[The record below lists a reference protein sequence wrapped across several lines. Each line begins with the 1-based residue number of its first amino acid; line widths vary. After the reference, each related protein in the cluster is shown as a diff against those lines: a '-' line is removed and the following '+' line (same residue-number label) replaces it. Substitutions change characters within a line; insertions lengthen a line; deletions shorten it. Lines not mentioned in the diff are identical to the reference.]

1 MTNYLI
7 GVDIGTGSSK
17 GVLIEA
23 EKGSVLA
30 QSTIPHGVS
39 LPHPGWVEQD
49 AEIIWW
55 GEFLQIVHDLLQ
67 ESGIAA
73 RDIAGVGVS
82 GIGPCVLPVD
92 EHFNPLRP
100 AILYGIDTRAT
111 AEIDQYLQDL
121 GEEEVFRLAGCEL
134 SSSAVAPKI
143 LWLYNNEP
151 EVFHAARWFLTC
163 QNFIV
168 ARLTGIAS
176 IDNYTA
182 STYSPIID
190 VEKRAWIDEDI
201 AGINPTAKLPEKYW
215 TTEIVGGITPEA
227 ARVTG
232 LHPGTPVIAGTI
244 DAAAEAVSIGN
255 YAVGDTMS
263 MFGSSNSIIALTSAY
278 TRSRTF
284 WGLNWLFPDQYAV
297 VGGMAT
303 VGSLTRWFL
312 ENIYTPASDASDKNP
327 YAQMMELLD
336 MSRPG
341 ANNLVALPYFE
352 GERTPINN
360 PLARGAF
367 FGLTLRHTQADLYR
381 ALLEAVGYG
390 IRHNLESVAEQGI
403 PVKFINAVGGGS
415 KNQGWMQIIANIARV
430 DVRIPQGISGASY
443 GDAILAGIGVG
454 IYKDASQARIWD
466 EAAQI
471 LKPDPT
477 DSHTYERLY
486 QVYRGLYGQTR
497 NLLPLLG
504 AG

>member
-1 MTNYLI
+1 MSNYLL

-17 GVLIEA
+17 GVLIESVS
-23 EKGSVLA
+23 GTVLA

-49 AEIIWW
+49 AETIWW
-55 GEFLQIVHDLLQ
+55 GEFVQIVKDLLQ
-67 ESGIAA
+67 ESGVAPREIL
-73 RDIAGVGVS
+73 GVGVS

-92 EHFNPLRP
+92 EEFNPLRP

-111 AEIDQYLQDL
+111 AEIEQYLQDL
-121 GEEEVFRLAGCEL
+121 GEEEVFRRAGCEL
-134 SSSAVAPKI
+134 SASAVAPKI

-151 EVFHAARWFLTC
+151 EVYNKARWFLTC

-168 ARLTGIAS
+168 ARLTGKAS

-190 VEKRAWIDEDI
+190 VEKRSWIDETT
-201 AGINPTAKLPEKYW
+201 AGINPTAKLPQKYW
-215 TTEIVGGITPEA
+215 TTEVVGGVTLQA
-227 ARVTG
+227 AKTTG
-232 LHPGTPVIAGTI
+232 LQPGTPVIAGTI

-255 YAVGDTMS
+255 YSVGDTMG
-263 MFGSSNSIIALTSAY
+263 MFGSSNSIIAITNAY
-278 TRSRTF
+278 TRSKTF

-303 VGSLTRWFL
+303 VGSLTKWFL
-312 ENIYTPASDASDKNP
+312 ETVYRPAPDAPEQNP
-327 YAQMMELLD
+327 YAQMADLLN

-352 GERTPINN
+352 GERTPIND
-360 PLARGAF
+360 PIARGAF

-381 ALLEAVGYG
+381 ALLEAVAFGM
-390 IRHNLESVAEQGI
+390 RHNLEKLADEDI
-403 PVKFINAVGGGS
+403 DVKLINAVGGGA
-415 KNQGWMQIIANIARV
+415 KNLGWMQLIANIADV

-454 IYKDASQARIWD
+454 LYKDASQAKVWD
-466 EAAQI
+466 EAALQ
-471 LKPDPT
+471 LKPDHA
-477 DSHTYERLY
+477 DVEVYDRLY
-486 QVYRGLYGQTR
+486 SVYLDLYQQTR
-497 NLLPLLG
+497 NLLPSLTL
-504 AG
+504 

>member
-1 MTNYLI
+1 MSNYLL

-17 GVLIEA
+17 GVLIESVS
-23 EKGSVLA
+23 GTVLA

-49 AEIIWW
+49 AETIWW
-55 GEFLQIVHDLLQ
+55 GEFVQIVKDLLQ
-67 ESGIAA
+67 ESGVAPREIL
-73 RDIAGVGVS
+73 GVGVS

-92 EHFNPLRP
+92 EEFNPLRP

-111 AEIDQYLQDL
+111 AEIEQYLQDL
-121 GEEEVFRLAGCEL
+121 GEEEVFRRAGCEL
-134 SSSAVAPKI
+134 SASAVAPKI

-151 EVFHAARWFLTC
+151 EVYNKARWFLTC

-168 ARLTGIAS
+168 ARLTGKAS

-190 VEKRAWIDEDI
+190 VEKRSWIDETT
-201 AGINPTAKLPEKYW
+201 AGINPTAKLPQKYW
-215 TTEIVGGITPEA
+215 TTEVVGGVTLQA
-227 ARVTG
+227 AKTTG
-232 LHPGTPVIAGTI
+232 LQPGTPVIAGTI

-255 YAVGDTMS
+255 YSVGDTMG
-263 MFGSSNSIIALTSAY
+263 MFGSSNSIIAITNAY
-278 TRSRTF
+278 TRSKTF

-303 VGSLTRWFL
+303 VGSLTKWFL
-312 ENIYTPASDASDKNP
+312 ETVYRPTPDAPEQNP
-327 YAQMMELLD
+327 YAQMADLLN

-352 GERTPINN
+352 GERTPIND
-360 PLARGAF
+360 PIARGAF

-381 ALLEAVGYG
+381 ALLEAVAFGM
-390 IRHNLESVAEQGI
+390 RHNLEKMADEDI
-403 PVKFINAVGGGS
+403 DVKLINAVGGGA
-415 KNQGWMQIIANIARV
+415 KNLGWMQLIANIADV

-454 IYKDASQARIWD
+454 LYKDASQAKVWD
-466 EAAQI
+466 EAALQ
-471 LKPDPT
+471 LKPDHA
-477 DSHTYERLY
+477 DVEVYDRLY
-486 QVYRGLYGQTR
+486 SVYLDLYQQTR
-497 NLLPLLG
+497 NLLPSLTL
-504 AG
+504 

>member
-1 MTNYLI
+1 MSNYLL

-17 GVLIEA
+17 GVLIESVS
-23 EKGSVLA
+23 GTVLA

-49 AEIIWW
+49 AETIWW
-55 GEFLQIVHDLLQ
+55 GEFVQIVKDLLQ
-67 ESGIAA
+67 ESGVAPREIL
-73 RDIAGVGVS
+73 GVGVS

-92 EHFNPLRP
+92 EEFNPLRP

-111 AEIDQYLQDL
+111 AEIEQYLQDL
-121 GEEEVFRLAGCEL
+121 GEEEVFRRAGCEL
-134 SSSAVAPKI
+134 SASAVAPKI

-151 EVFHAARWFLTC
+151 EVYNKARWFLTC

-168 ARLTGIAS
+168 ARLTGKAS

-190 VEKRAWIDEDI
+190 VEKRSWIDETT
-201 AGINPTAKLPEKYW
+201 AGINPTAKLPQKYW
-215 TTEIVGGITPEA
+215 TTEVVGGVTLQA
-227 ARVTG
+227 AKTTG
-232 LHPGTPVIAGTI
+232 LQPGTPIIAGTI

-255 YAVGDTMS
+255 YSVGDTMG
-263 MFGSSNSIIALTSAY
+263 MFGSSNSIIAITNAY
-278 TRSRTF
+278 TRSKTF

-303 VGSLTRWFL
+303 VGSLTKWFL
-312 ENIYTPASDASDKNP
+312 ETVYRPAPDAPEQNP
-327 YAQMMELLD
+327 YAQMADLLN

-352 GERTPINN
+352 GERTPIND
-360 PLARGAF
+360 PIARGAF

-381 ALLEAVGYG
+381 ALLEAVAFGM
-390 IRHNLESVAEQGI
+390 RHNLEKMADEDI
-403 PVKFINAVGGGS
+403 DVKLINAVGGGA
-415 KNQGWMQIIANIARV
+415 KNLGWMQLIANIADV

-454 IYKDASQARIWD
+454 LYKDASQAKVWD
-466 EAAQI
+466 EAALQ
-471 LKPDPT
+471 LKPDHA
-477 DSHTYERLY
+477 DVEVYDRLY
-486 QVYRGLYGQTR
+486 SVYLDLYQQTR
-497 NLLPLLG
+497 NLLPSLTL
-504 AG
+504 

>member
-1 MTNYLI
+1 MSNYLL

-17 GVLIEA
+17 GVLIESVS
-23 EKGSVLA
+23 GTVLA

-49 AEIIWW
+49 AETIWW
-55 GEFLQIVHDLLQ
+55 GEFVQIVKDLLQ
-67 ESGIAA
+67 ESGVAPREIL
-73 RDIAGVGVS
+73 GVGVS

-92 EHFNPLRP
+92 EEFNPLRP

-111 AEIDQYLQDL
+111 AEIEQYLQDL
-121 GEEEVFRLAGCEL
+121 GEEEVFRRAGCEL
-134 SSSAVAPKI
+134 SASAVAPKI

-151 EVFHAARWFLTC
+151 EVYNKARWFLTC

-168 ARLTGIAS
+168 ARLTGKAS

-190 VEKRAWIDEDI
+190 VEKRSWIDETT
-201 AGINPTAKLPEKYW
+201 AGINPTAKLPQKYW
-215 TTEIVGGITPEA
+215 TTEVVGGVTLQA
-227 ARVTG
+227 AKTTG
-232 LHPGTPVIAGTI
+232 LQPGTPVIAGTI

-255 YAVGDTMS
+255 YSVGDTMG
-263 MFGSSNSIIALTSAY
+263 MFGSSNSIIAITNAY
-278 TRSRTF
+278 TRSKTF

-303 VGSLTRWFL
+303 VGSLTKWFL
-312 ENIYTPASDASDKNP
+312 ETVYRPAPDAPEQNP
-327 YAQMMELLD
+327 YAQMADLLN

-352 GERTPINN
+352 GERTPIND
-360 PLARGAF
+360 PIARGAF

-381 ALLEAVGYG
+381 ALLEAVAFGM
-390 IRHNLESVAEQGI
+390 RHNLEKLADEDI
-403 PVKFINAVGGGS
+403 DVKLINAVGGGA
-415 KNQGWMQIIANIARV
+415 KNLAWMQLIANIADV

-454 IYKDASQARIWD
+454 LYKDASQAKIWD
-466 EAAQI
+466 KTALY
-471 LKPDPT
+471 LKPDHA
-477 DSHTYERLY
+477 DVEVYDRLY
-486 QVYRGLYGQTR
+486 SVYLDLYQQTR
-497 NLLPLLG
+497 NLLPSLTL
-504 AG
+504 

>member
-1 MTNYLI
+1 MSNYLL

-17 GVLIEA
+17 GVLIESVS
-23 EKGSVLA
+23 GTVLA

-49 AEIIWW
+49 AETIWW
-55 GEFLQIVHDLLQ
+55 GEFVQIVKDLLQ
-67 ESGIAA
+67 ESGVAPREIL
-73 RDIAGVGVS
+73 GVGVS

-92 EHFNPLRP
+92 EEFNPLRP

-111 AEIDQYLQDL
+111 AEIEQYLQDL
-121 GEEEVFRLAGCEL
+121 GEEEVFRRAGCEL
-134 SSSAVAPKI
+134 SASAVAPKI

-151 EVFHAARWFLTC
+151 EVYNKARWFLTC

-168 ARLTGIAS
+168 ARLTGKAS

-190 VEKRAWIDEDI
+190 VEKRSWIDETT
-201 AGINPTAKLPEKYW
+201 AGINPTAKLPQKYW
-215 TTEIVGGITPEA
+215 TTEVVGGVTLQA
-227 ARVTG
+227 AKTTG
-232 LHPGTPVIAGTI
+232 LQPGTPIIAGTI

-255 YAVGDTMS
+255 YSVGDTMG
-263 MFGSSNSIIALTSAY
+263 MFGSSNSIIAITNAY
-278 TRSRTF
+278 TRSKTF

-303 VGSLTRWFL
+303 VGSLTKWFL
-312 ENIYTPASDASDKNP
+312 ETVYRPAPDAPEQNP
-327 YAQMMELLD
+327 YAQMADLLN

-352 GERTPINN
+352 GERTPIND
-360 PLARGAF
+360 PIARGAF

-381 ALLEAVGYG
+381 ALLEAVAFGM
-390 IRHNLESVAEQGI
+390 RHNLEKMADEDI
-403 PVKFINAVGGGS
+403 DVKLINAVGGGA
-415 KNQGWMQIIANIARV
+415 KNLGWMQLIANIADV

-454 IYKDASQARIWD
+454 LYKDASQAKVWD
-466 EAAQI
+466 EAALQ
-471 LKPDPT
+471 LKPDHA
-477 DSHTYERLY
+477 DVDVYDRLY
-486 QVYRGLYGQTR
+486 SVYLDLYQQTR
-497 NLLPLLG
+497 NLLPSLTL
-504 AG
+504 

>member
-1 MTNYLI
+1 MSNYLL

-17 GVLIEA
+17 GVLIESVS
-23 EKGSVLA
+23 GTVLA

-49 AEIIWW
+49 AETIWW
-55 GEFLQIVHDLLQ
+55 GEFVQIVKDLLQ
-67 ESGIAA
+67 ESGVAPREIL
-73 RDIAGVGVS
+73 GVGVS

-92 EHFNPLRP
+92 EEFNPLRP

-111 AEIDQYLQDL
+111 AEIEQYLQDL
-121 GEEEVFRLAGCEL
+121 GEEEVFRRAGCEL
-134 SSSAVAPKI
+134 SASAVAPKI

-151 EVFHAARWFLTC
+151 EVYNKARWFLTC

-168 ARLTGIAS
+168 ARLTGKAS

-190 VEKRAWIDEDI
+190 VEKRSWIDETT
-201 AGINPTAKLPEKYW
+201 AGINPTAKLPQKYW
-215 TTEIVGGITPEA
+215 TTEVVGGVTLQA
-227 ARVTG
+227 AKTTG
-232 LHPGTPVIAGTI
+232 LQPGTPVIAGTI

-255 YAVGDTMS
+255 YSVGDTMG
-263 MFGSSNSIIALTSAY
+263 MFGSSNSIIAITSAY
-278 TRSRTF
+278 TRSKTF

-303 VGSLTRWFL
+303 VGSLTKWFL
-312 ENIYTPASDASDKNP
+312 ETVYRPTPDAPEQNP
-327 YAQMMELLD
+327 YAQMADLLN

-352 GERTPINN
+352 GERTPIND
-360 PLARGAF
+360 PIARGAF

-381 ALLEAVGYG
+381 ALLEAVAFGM
-390 IRHNLESVAEQGI
+390 RHNLEKLADEDI
-403 PVKFINAVGGGS
+403 DVKLINAVGGGA
-415 KNQGWMQIIANIARV
+415 KNLGWMQLIANIADV

-454 IYKDASQARIWD
+454 LYKDASQAKVWD
-466 EAAQI
+466 EAALQ
-471 LKPDPT
+471 LKPDHA
-477 DSHTYERLY
+477 DVDVYDRLY
-486 QVYRGLYGQTR
+486 SVYLDLYQQTR
-497 NLLPLLG
+497 NLLPSLTL
-504 AG
+504 

>member
-1 MTNYLI
+1 MSNYLL

-17 GVLIEA
+17 GVLIESVS
-23 EKGSVLA
+23 GTVLA

-49 AEIIWW
+49 AETIWW
-55 GEFLQIVHDLLQ
+55 GEFVQIVKDLLQ
-67 ESGIAA
+67 ESGVAPREIL
-73 RDIAGVGVS
+73 GVGVS

-92 EHFNPLRP
+92 EEFNPLRP

-111 AEIDQYLQDL
+111 AEIEQYLQDL
-121 GEEEVFRLAGCEL
+121 GEEEVFRRAGCEL
-134 SSSAVAPKI
+134 SASAVAPKI

-151 EVFHAARWFLTC
+151 EVYNKARWFLTC

-168 ARLTGIAS
+168 ARLTGKAS

-190 VEKRAWIDEDI
+190 VEKRSWIDETT
-201 AGINPTAKLPEKYW
+201 AGINPTAKLPQKYW
-215 TTEIVGGITPEA
+215 TTEVVGGVTLQA
-227 ARVTG
+227 AKTTG
-232 LHPGTPVIAGTI
+232 LQPGTPIIAGTI

-255 YAVGDTMS
+255 YSVGDTMG
-263 MFGSSNSIIALTSAY
+263 MFGSSNSIIAITSAY
-278 TRSRTF
+278 TRSKTF

-303 VGSLTRWFL
+303 VGSLTKWFL
-312 ENIYTPASDASDKNP
+312 ETVYRPTPDAPEQNP
-327 YAQMMELLD
+327 YAQMADLLN

-352 GERTPINN
+352 GERTPIND
-360 PLARGAF
+360 PIARGAF

-381 ALLEAVGYG
+381 ALLEAVAFGM
-390 IRHNLESVAEQGI
+390 RHNLEKLADEDI
-403 PVKFINAVGGGS
+403 DVKLINAVGGGA
-415 KNQGWMQIIANIARV
+415 KNLGWMQLIANIADV

-454 IYKDASQARIWD
+454 LYKDASQAKVWD
-466 EAAQI
+466 EAALQ
-471 LKPDPT
+471 LKPDHA
-477 DSHTYERLY
+477 DVEVYDRLY
-486 QVYRGLYGQTR
+486 SVYLDLYQQTR
-497 NLLPLLG
+497 NLLPSLTL
-504 AG
+504 

>member
-1 MTNYLI
+1 MSNYLL

-17 GVLIEA
+17 GVLIESVS
-23 EKGSVLA
+23 GTVLA

-49 AEIIWW
+49 AETIWW
-55 GEFLQIVHDLLQ
+55 GEFVQIVKDLLQ
-67 ESGIAA
+67 ESGVAPREIL
-73 RDIAGVGVS
+73 GVGVS

-92 EHFNPLRP
+92 EEFNPLRP

-111 AEIDQYLQDL
+111 AEIEQYLQDL
-121 GEEEVFRLAGCEL
+121 GEEEVFRRAGCEL
-134 SSSAVAPKI
+134 SASAVAPKI

-151 EVFHAARWFLTC
+151 EVYNKARWFLTC

-168 ARLTGIAS
+168 ARLTGKAS

-190 VEKRAWIDEDI
+190 VEKRSWIDETT
-201 AGINPTAKLPEKYW
+201 AGINPTAKLPQKYW
-215 TTEIVGGITPEA
+215 TTEVVGGVTLQA
-227 ARVTG
+227 AKTTG
-232 LHPGTPVIAGTI
+232 LQPGTPVIAGTI

-255 YAVGDTMS
+255 YSVGDTMG
-263 MFGSSNSIIALTSAY
+263 MFGSSNSIIAITSAY
-278 TRSRTF
+278 TRSKTF

-303 VGSLTRWFL
+303 VGSLTKWFL
-312 ENIYTPASDASDKNP
+312 ETVYRPTPDAPEQNP
-327 YAQMMELLD
+327 YAQMADLLN

-352 GERTPINN
+352 GERTPIND
-360 PLARGAF
+360 PIARGAF

-381 ALLEAVGYG
+381 ALLEAVAFGM
-390 IRHNLESVAEQGI
+390 RHNLEKMADEDI
-403 PVKFINAVGGGS
+403 DVKLINAVGGGA
-415 KNQGWMQIIANIARV
+415 KNLGWMQLIANIADV

-454 IYKDASQARIWD
+454 LYKDASQAKVWD
-466 EAAQI
+466 EAALQ
-471 LKPDPT
+471 LKPDHA
-477 DSHTYERLY
+477 DVEVYDRLY
-486 QVYRGLYGQTR
+486 SVYLDLYQQTR
-497 NLLPLLG
+497 NLLPSLTL
-504 AG
+504 

>member
-1 MTNYLI
+1 MSNYLL

-17 GVLIEA
+17 GVLIESVS
-23 EKGSVLA
+23 GTVLA

-49 AEIIWW
+49 AETIWW
-55 GEFLQIVHDLLQ
+55 GEFVQIVKDLLQ
-67 ESGIAA
+67 ESGVAP
-73 RDIAGVGVS
+73 RDILGVGVS

-92 EHFNPLRP
+92 EEFNPLRP

-111 AEIDQYLQDL
+111 AEIEQYLQDL
-121 GEEEVFRLAGCEL
+121 GEEEVFRRAGCEL
-134 SSSAVAPKI
+134 SASAVAPKI

-151 EVFHAARWFLTC
+151 EVYNKARWFLTC

-168 ARLTGIAS
+168 ARLTGKAS

-190 VEKRAWIDEDI
+190 VEKRSWIDETT
-201 AGINPTAKLPEKYW
+201 AGINPTAKLPQKYW
-215 TTEIVGGITPEA
+215 TTEVVGGVTLQA
-227 ARVTG
+227 AKTTG
-232 LHPGTPVIAGTI
+232 LQPGTPVIAGTI

-255 YAVGDTMS
+255 YSVGDTMG
-263 MFGSSNSIIALTSAY
+263 MFGSSNSIIAITSAY
-278 TRSRTF
+278 TRSKTF

-303 VGSLTRWFL
+303 VGSLTKWFL
-312 ENIYTPASDASDKNP
+312 ETVYRPAPDAPEQNP
-327 YAQMMELLD
+327 YAQMADLLN

-352 GERTPINN
+352 GERTPIND
-360 PLARGAF
+360 PIARGAF

-381 ALLEAVGYG
+381 ALLEAVAFGM
-390 IRHNLESVAEQGI
+390 RHNLEKMADEDI
-403 PVKFINAVGGGS
+403 DVKLINAVGGGA
-415 KNQGWMQIIANIARV
+415 KNLGWMQLIANIADV

-454 IYKDASQARIWD
+454 LYKDASQAKVWD
-466 EAAQI
+466 EAALQ
-471 LKPDPT
+471 LKPDHA
-477 DSHTYERLY
+477 DVEVYDRLY
-486 QVYRGLYGQTR
+486 SVYLDLYQQTR
-497 NLLPLLG
+497 NLLPSLTL
-504 AG
+504 

>member
-1 MTNYLI
+1 MSNYLL

-17 GVLIEA
+17 GVLIESVS
-23 EKGSVLA
+23 GTVLA

-49 AEIIWW
+49 AETIWW
-55 GEFLQIVHDLLQ
+55 GEFVQIVKDLLQ
-67 ESGIAA
+67 ESGVAPREIL
-73 RDIAGVGVS
+73 GVGVS

-92 EHFNPLRP
+92 EEFNPLRP

-111 AEIDQYLQDL
+111 AEIEQYLQDL
-121 GEEEVFRLAGCEL
+121 GEEEVFRRAGCEL
-134 SSSAVAPKI
+134 SASAVAPKI

-151 EVFHAARWFLTC
+151 EVYNKARWFLTC

-168 ARLTGIAS
+168 ARLTGKAS

-190 VEKRAWIDEDI
+190 VEKRSWIDETT
-201 AGINPTAKLPEKYW
+201 AGINPTAKLPQKYW
-215 TTEIVGGITPEA
+215 TTEVVGGVTLQA
-227 ARVTG
+227 AKTTG
-232 LHPGTPVIAGTI
+232 LQPGTPVIAGTI

-255 YAVGDTMS
+255 YSVGDTMG
-263 MFGSSNSIIALTSAY
+263 MFGSSNSIIAITNAY
-278 TRSRTF
+278 TRSKTF

-303 VGSLTRWFL
+303 VGSLTKWFL
-312 ENIYTPASDASDKNP
+312 ETVYRPAPDAPEQNP
-327 YAQMMELLD
+327 YAQMADLLN

-352 GERTPINN
+352 GERTPIND
-360 PLARGAF
+360 PIARGAF

-381 ALLEAVGYG
+381 ALLEAVAFGM
-390 IRHNLESVAEQGI
+390 RHNLEKMADEDI
-403 PVKFINAVGGGS
+403 DVKLINAVGGGA
-415 KNQGWMQIIANIARV
+415 KNLGWMQLIANIADV

-454 IYKDASQARIWD
+454 LYKDASQAKVWD
-466 EAAQI
+466 EAALQ
-471 LKPDPT
+471 LKPDHA
-477 DSHTYERLY
+477 DVEVYDRLY
-486 QVYRGLYGQTR
+486 SVYLDLYQQTR
-497 NLLPLLG
+497 NLLPSLTL
-504 AG
+504 

>member
-1 MTNYLI
+1 MSNYLL

-17 GVLIEA
+17 GVLIESVS
-23 EKGSVLA
+23 GTVLA

-49 AEIIWW
+49 AETIWW
-55 GEFLQIVHDLLQ
+55 GEFVQIVKDLLQ
-67 ESGIAA
+67 ESGVAPREIL
-73 RDIAGVGVS
+73 GVGVS

-92 EHFNPLRP
+92 EEFNPLRP

-111 AEIDQYLQDL
+111 AEIEQYLQDL
-121 GEEEVFRLAGCEL
+121 GEEEVFRRAGCEL
-134 SSSAVAPKI
+134 SASAVAPKI

-151 EVFHAARWFLTC
+151 EVYNKARWFLTC

-168 ARLTGIAS
+168 ARLTGKAS

-190 VEKRAWIDEDI
+190 VEKRSWIDETT
-201 AGINPTAKLPEKYW
+201 AGINPTAKLPQKYW
-215 TTEIVGGITPEA
+215 TTEVVGGVTLQA
-227 ARVTG
+227 AKTTG
-232 LHPGTPVIAGTI
+232 LQPGTPVIAGTI

-255 YAVGDTMS
+255 YSVGDTMG
-263 MFGSSNSIIALTSAY
+263 MFGSSNSIIAITSAY
-278 TRSRTF
+278 TRSKTF

-303 VGSLTRWFL
+303 VGSLTKWFL
-312 ENIYTPASDASDKNP
+312 ETVYRPAPDAPEQNP
-327 YAQMMELLD
+327 YAQMADLLN

-352 GERTPINN
+352 GERTPIND
-360 PLARGAF
+360 PIARGAF

-381 ALLEAVGYG
+381 ALLEAVAFGM
-390 IRHNLESVAEQGI
+390 RHNLEKLADEDI
-403 PVKFINAVGGGS
+403 DVKLINAVGGGA
-415 KNQGWMQIIANIARV
+415 KNLGWMQLIANIADV

-454 IYKDASQARIWD
+454 LYKDASQAKVWD
-466 EAAQI
+466 EAALQ
-471 LKPDPT
+471 LKPDHA
-477 DSHTYERLY
+477 DVEVYDRLY
-486 QVYRGLYGQTR
+486 SVYLDLYQQTR
-497 NLLPLLG
+497 NLLPSLTL
-504 AG
+504 

>member
-1 MTNYLI
+1 MSNYLL

-17 GVLIEA
+17 GVLIESVS
-23 EKGSVLA
+23 GTVLA

-49 AEIIWW
+49 AETIWW
-55 GEFLQIVHDLLQ
+55 GEFVQIVKDLLQ
-67 ESGIAA
+67 ESGVAPREIL
-73 RDIAGVGVS
+73 GVGVS

-92 EHFNPLRP
+92 EEFNPLRP

-111 AEIDQYLQDL
+111 AEIEQYLQDL
-121 GEEEVFRLAGCEL
+121 GEEEVFRRAGCEL
-134 SSSAVAPKI
+134 SASAVAPKI

-151 EVFHAARWFLTC
+151 EVYNKARWFLTC

-168 ARLTGIAS
+168 ARLTGKAS

-190 VEKRAWIDEDI
+190 VEKRRWIDETT
-201 AGINPTAKLPEKYW
+201 AGINPTAKLPQKYW
-215 TTEIVGGITPEA
+215 TTEVVGGVTLQA
-227 ARVTG
+227 AKTTG
-232 LHPGTPVIAGTI
+232 LQPGTPVIAGTI

-255 YAVGDTMS
+255 YSVGDTMG
-263 MFGSSNSIIALTSAY
+263 MFGSSNSIIAITSAY
-278 TRSRTF
+278 TRSKTF

-303 VGSLTRWFL
+303 VGSLTKWFL
-312 ENIYTPASDASDKNP
+312 ETVYRPTPDAPEQNP
-327 YAQMMELLD
+327 YAQMADLLN

-352 GERTPINN
+352 GERTPIND
-360 PLARGAF
+360 PIARGAF

-381 ALLEAVGYG
+381 ALLEAVAFGM
-390 IRHNLESVAEQGI
+390 RHNLEKMADEDI
-403 PVKFINAVGGGS
+403 DVKLINAVGGGA
-415 KNQGWMQIIANIARV
+415 KNLGWMQLIANIADV

-454 IYKDASQARIWD
+454 LYKDASQAKVWD
-466 EAAQI
+466 EAALQ
-471 LKPDPT
+471 LKPDHA
-477 DSHTYERLY
+477 DVEVYDRLY
-486 QVYRGLYGQTR
+486 SVYLDLYQQTR
-497 NLLPLLG
+497 NLLPSLTL
-504 AG
+504 

>member
-1 MTNYLI
+1 MSNYLL

-17 GVLIEA
+17 GVLIESVS
-23 EKGSVLA
+23 GTVLA

-49 AEIIWW
+49 AETIWW
-55 GEFLQIVHDLLQ
+55 GEFVQIVKDLLQ
-67 ESGIAA
+67 ESGVAPREIL
-73 RDIAGVGVS
+73 GVGVS

-92 EHFNPLRP
+92 EEFNPLRP

-111 AEIDQYLQDL
+111 AEIEQYLQDL
-121 GEEEVFRLAGCEL
+121 GEEEVFRRAGCEL
-134 SSSAVAPKI
+134 SASAVAPKI

-151 EVFHAARWFLTC
+151 EVYNKARWFLTC

-168 ARLTGIAS
+168 ARLTGKAS

-190 VEKRAWIDEDI
+190 VEKRSWIDETT
-201 AGINPTAKLPEKYW
+201 AGINPTAKLPQKYW
-215 TTEIVGGITPEA
+215 TTEVVGGVTLQA
-227 ARVTG
+227 AKTTG
-232 LHPGTPVIAGTI
+232 LQPGTPIIAGTI

-255 YAVGDTMS
+255 YSVGDTMG
-263 MFGSSNSIIALTSAY
+263 MFGSSNSIIAITSAY
-278 TRSRTF
+278 TRSKTF

-303 VGSLTRWFL
+303 VGSLTKWFL
-312 ENIYTPASDASDKNP
+312 ETVYRPAPDAPEQNP
-327 YAQMMELLD
+327 YAQMADLLN

-352 GERTPINN
+352 GERTPIND
-360 PLARGAF
+360 PIARGAF

-381 ALLEAVGYG
+381 ALLEAVAFGM
-390 IRHNLESVAEQGI
+390 RHNLEKMADEDI
-403 PVKFINAVGGGS
+403 DVKLINAVGGGA
-415 KNQGWMQIIANIARV
+415 KNLGWMQLIANIADV

-454 IYKDASQARIWD
+454 LYKDASQAKVWD
-466 EAAQI
+466 EAALQ
-471 LKPDPT
+471 LKPDHA
-477 DSHTYERLY
+477 DVEVYDRLY
-486 QVYRGLYGQTR
+486 SVYLDLYQQTR
-497 NLLPLLG
+497 NLLPSLTL
-504 AG
+504 

>member
-1 MTNYLI
+1 MSNYLL

-17 GVLIEA
+17 GVLIESVS
-23 EKGSVLA
+23 GTVLA

-49 AEIIWW
+49 AETIWW
-55 GEFLQIVHDLLQ
+55 GEFVQIVKDLLQ
-67 ESGIAA
+67 ESGVAP
-73 RDIAGVGVS
+73 RDILGVGVS

-92 EHFNPLRP
+92 EEFNPLRP

-111 AEIDQYLQDL
+111 AEIEQYLQDL
-121 GEEEVFRLAGCEL
+121 GEEEVFRRAGCEL
-134 SSSAVAPKI
+134 SASAVAPKI

-151 EVFHAARWFLTC
+151 EVYNKARWFLTC

-168 ARLTGIAS
+168 ARLTGKAS

-190 VEKRAWIDEDI
+190 VEKRSWIDETT
-201 AGINPTAKLPEKYW
+201 AGINPTAKLPQKYW
-215 TTEIVGGITPEA
+215 TTEVVGGVTLQA
-227 ARVTG
+227 AKTTG
-232 LHPGTPVIAGTI
+232 LQPGTPVIAGTI

-255 YAVGDTMS
+255 YSVGDTMG
-263 MFGSSNSIIALTSAY
+263 MFGSSNSIIAITNAY
-278 TRSRTF
+278 TRSKTF

-303 VGSLTRWFL
+303 VGSLTKWFL
-312 ENIYTPASDASDKNP
+312 ETVYRPAPDAPEQNP
-327 YAQMMELLD
+327 YAQMADLLN

-352 GERTPINN
+352 GERTPIND
-360 PLARGAF
+360 PIARGAF

-381 ALLEAVGYG
+381 ALLEAVAFGM
-390 IRHNLESVAEQGI
+390 RHNLEKLADEDI
-403 PVKFINAVGGGS
+403 DVKLINAVGGGA
-415 KNQGWMQIIANIARV
+415 KNLAWMQLIANIADV

-454 IYKDASQARIWD
+454 LYKDASQAKIWD
-466 EAAQI
+466 KTALY
-471 LKPDPT
+471 LKPDHA
-477 DSHTYERLY
+477 DVEVYDRLY
-486 QVYRGLYGQTR
+486 SVYLDLYQQTR
-497 NLLPLLG
+497 NLLPSLTL
-504 AG
+504 

>member
-1 MTNYLI
+1 MSNYLL

-17 GVLIEA
+17 GVLIESVS
-23 EKGSVLA
+23 GTVLA

-49 AEIIWW
+49 AETIWW
-55 GEFLQIVHDLLQ
+55 GEFVQIVKDLLQ
-67 ESGIAA
+67 ESGVAPREIL
-73 RDIAGVGVS
+73 GVGVS

-92 EHFNPLRP
+92 EEFNPLRP

-111 AEIDQYLQDL
+111 AEIEQYLQDL
-121 GEEEVFRLAGCEL
+121 GEEEVFRRAGCEL
-134 SSSAVAPKI
+134 SASAVAPKI

-151 EVFHAARWFLTC
+151 EVYNKARWFLTC

-168 ARLTGIAS
+168 ARLTGKAS

-190 VEKRAWIDEDI
+190 VEKRSWIDETT
-201 AGINPTAKLPEKYW
+201 AGINPTAKLPQKYW
-215 TTEIVGGITPEA
+215 TTEVVGGVTLQA
-227 ARVTG
+227 AKTTG
-232 LHPGTPVIAGTI
+232 LQPGTPIIAGTI

-255 YAVGDTMS
+255 YSVGDTMG
-263 MFGSSNSIIALTSAY
+263 MFGSSNSIIAITNAY
-278 TRSRTF
+278 TRSKTF

-303 VGSLTRWFL
+303 VGSLTKWFL
-312 ENIYTPASDASDKNP
+312 ETVYRPAPDAPEQNP
-327 YAQMMELLD
+327 YAQMADLLN

-352 GERTPINN
+352 GERTPIND
-360 PLARGAF
+360 PIARGAF

-381 ALLEAVGYG
+381 ALLEAVAFGM
-390 IRHNLESVAEQGI
+390 RHNLEKLADEDI
-403 PVKFINAVGGGS
+403 DVKLINAVGGGA
-415 KNQGWMQIIANIARV
+415 KNLGWMQLIANIADV

-454 IYKDASQARIWD
+454 LYKDASQAKVWD
-466 EAAQI
+466 EAALQ
-471 LKPDPT
+471 LKPDHA
-477 DSHTYERLY
+477 DVEVYDRLY
-486 QVYRGLYGQTR
+486 SVYLDLYQQTR
-497 NLLPLLG
+497 NLLPSLTL
-504 AG
+504 

>member
-1 MTNYLI
+1 MSNYLL

-17 GVLIEA
+17 GVLIESVS
-23 EKGSVLA
+23 GTVLA

-49 AEIIWW
+49 AETIWW
-55 GEFLQIVHDLLQ
+55 GEFVQIVKDLLQ
-67 ESGIAA
+67 ESGVAP
-73 RDIAGVGVS
+73 RDILGVGVS

-92 EHFNPLRP
+92 EEFNPLRP

-111 AEIDQYLQDL
+111 AEIEQYLQDL
-121 GEEEVFRLAGCEL
+121 GEEEVFRRAGCEL
-134 SSSAVAPKI
+134 SASAVAPKI

-151 EVFHAARWFLTC
+151 EVYNKARWFLTC

-168 ARLTGIAS
+168 ARLTGKAS

-190 VEKRAWIDEDI
+190 VEKRSWIDETT
-201 AGINPTAKLPEKYW
+201 AGINPTAKLPQKYW
-215 TTEIVGGITPEA
+215 TTEVVGGVTLQA
-227 ARVTG
+227 AKTTG
-232 LHPGTPVIAGTI
+232 LQPGTPVIAGTI

-255 YAVGDTMS
+255 YSVGDTMG
-263 MFGSSNSIIALTSAY
+263 MFGSSNSIIAITSAY
-278 TRSRTF
+278 TRSKTF

-303 VGSLTRWFL
+303 VGSLTKWFL
-312 ENIYTPASDASDKNP
+312 ETVYRPTPDAPEQNP
-327 YAQMMELLD
+327 YAQMADLLN

-352 GERTPINN
+352 GERTPIND
-360 PLARGAF
+360 PIARGAF

-381 ALLEAVGYG
+381 ALLEAVAFGM
-390 IRHNLESVAEQGI
+390 RHNLEKMADEDI
-403 PVKFINAVGGGS
+403 DVKLINAVGGGA
-415 KNQGWMQIIANIARV
+415 KNLGWMQLIANIADV

-454 IYKDASQARIWD
+454 LYKDASQAKVWD
-466 EAAQI
+466 EAALQ
-471 LKPDPT
+471 LKPDHA
-477 DSHTYERLY
+477 DVEVYDRLY
-486 QVYRGLYGQTR
+486 SVYLDLYQQTR
-497 NLLPLLG
+497 NLLPSLTL
-504 AG
+504 

>member
-1 MTNYLI
+1 MSNYLL

-17 GVLIEA
+17 GVLIESVS
-23 EKGSVLA
+23 GTVLA

-49 AEIIWW
+49 AETIWW
-55 GEFLQIVHDLLQ
+55 GEFVQIVKDLLQ
-67 ESGIAA
+67 ESGVAPREIL
-73 RDIAGVGVS
+73 GVGVS

-92 EHFNPLRP
+92 EEFNPLRP

-111 AEIDQYLQDL
+111 AEIEQYLQDL
-121 GEEEVFRLAGCEL
+121 GEEEVFRRAGCEL
-134 SSSAVAPKI
+134 SASAVAPKI

-151 EVFHAARWFLTC
+151 EVYNKARWFLTC

-168 ARLTGIAS
+168 ARLTGKAS

-190 VEKRAWIDEDI
+190 VEKRSWIDETT
-201 AGINPTAKLPEKYW
+201 AGINPTAKLPQKYW
-215 TTEIVGGITPEA
+215 TTEVVGGVTLQA
-227 ARVTG
+227 AKTTG
-232 LHPGTPVIAGTI
+232 LQPGTPIIAGTI

-255 YAVGDTMS
+255 YSVGDTMG
-263 MFGSSNSIIALTSAY
+263 MFGSSNSIIAITNAY
-278 TRSRTF
+278 TRSKTF

-303 VGSLTRWFL
+303 VGSLTKWFL
-312 ENIYTPASDASDKNP
+312 ETVYRPAPDAPEQNP
-327 YAQMMELLD
+327 YAQMADLLN

-352 GERTPINN
+352 GERTPIND
-360 PLARGAF
+360 PIARGAF

-381 ALLEAVGYG
+381 ALLEAVAFGM
-390 IRHNLESVAEQGI
+390 RHNLEKLADEDI
-403 PVKFINAVGGGS
+403 DVKLINAVGGGA
-415 KNQGWMQIIANIARV
+415 KNLAWMQLIANIADV

-454 IYKDASQARIWD
+454 LYKDASQAKVWD
-466 EAAQI
+466 EAALQ
-471 LKPDPT
+471 LKPDHA
-477 DSHTYERLY
+477 DVDVYDRLY
-486 QVYRGLYGQTR
+486 SVYLDLYQQTR
-497 NLLPLLG
+497 NLLPSLTL
-504 AG
+504 

>member
-1 MTNYLI
+1 MSNYLL

-17 GVLIEA
+17 GVLIESVS
-23 EKGSVLA
+23 GTVLA

-49 AEIIWW
+49 AETIWW
-55 GEFLQIVHDLLQ
+55 GEFVQIVKDLLQ
-67 ESGIAA
+67 ESGVAPREIL
-73 RDIAGVGVS
+73 GVGVS

-92 EHFNPLRP
+92 EEFNPLRP

-111 AEIDQYLQDL
+111 AEIEQYLQDL
-121 GEEEVFRLAGCEL
+121 GEEEVFRRAGCEL
-134 SSSAVAPKI
+134 SASAVAPKI

-151 EVFHAARWFLTC
+151 EVYNKARWFLTC

-168 ARLTGIAS
+168 ARLTGKAS

-190 VEKRAWIDEDI
+190 VEKRSWIDETT
-201 AGINPTAKLPEKYW
+201 AGINPTAKLPQKYW
-215 TTEIVGGITPEA
+215 TTEVVGGVTLQA
-227 ARVTG
+227 AKTTG
-232 LHPGTPVIAGTI
+232 LQPGTPVIAGTI

-255 YAVGDTMS
+255 YSVGDTMG
-263 MFGSSNSIIALTSAY
+263 MFGSSNSIIAITNAY
-278 TRSRTF
+278 TRSKTF

-303 VGSLTRWFL
+303 VGSLTKWFL
-312 ENIYTPASDASDKNP
+312 ETVYRPAPDAPEQNP
-327 YAQMMELLD
+327 YAQMADLLN

-352 GERTPINN
+352 GERTPIND
-360 PLARGAF
+360 PIARGAF

-381 ALLEAVGYG
+381 ALLEAVAFGM
-390 IRHNLESVAEQGI
+390 RHNLEKMADEDI
-403 PVKFINAVGGGS
+403 DVKLINAVGGGA
-415 KNQGWMQIIANIARV
+415 KNLGWMQLIANIADV

-454 IYKDASQARIWD
+454 LYKDASQAKIWD
-466 EAAQI
+466 KTALY
-471 LKPDPT
+471 LKPDHA
-477 DSHTYERLY
+477 DVEVYDRLY
-486 QVYRGLYGQTR
+486 SVYLDLYQQTR
-497 NLLPLLG
+497 NLLPSLTL
-504 AG
+504 

>member
-1 MTNYLI
+1 MSNYLL

-17 GVLIEA
+17 GVLIESVS
-23 EKGSVLA
+23 GTVLA

-49 AEIIWW
+49 AETIWW
-55 GEFLQIVHDLLQ
+55 GEFVQIVKDLLQ
-67 ESGIAA
+67 ESGVAP
-73 RDIAGVGVS
+73 RDILGVGVS

-92 EHFNPLRP
+92 EEFNPLRP

-111 AEIDQYLQDL
+111 AEIEQYLQDL
-121 GEEEVFRLAGCEL
+121 GEEEVFRRAGCEL
-134 SSSAVAPKI
+134 SASAVAPKI

-151 EVFHAARWFLTC
+151 EVYNKARWFLTC

-168 ARLTGIAS
+168 ARLTGKAS

-190 VEKRAWIDEDI
+190 VEKRSWIDETT
-201 AGINPTAKLPEKYW
+201 AGINPTAKLPQKYW
-215 TTEIVGGITPEA
+215 TTEVVGGVTLQA
-227 ARVTG
+227 AKTTG
-232 LHPGTPVIAGTI
+232 LQPGTPIIAGTI

-255 YAVGDTMS
+255 YSVGDTMG
-263 MFGSSNSIIALTSAY
+263 MFGSSNSIIAITSAY
-278 TRSRTF
+278 TRSKTF

-303 VGSLTRWFL
+303 VGSLTKWFL
-312 ENIYTPASDASDKNP
+312 ETVYRPAPDAPEQNP
-327 YAQMMELLD
+327 YAQMADLLN

-352 GERTPINN
+352 GERTPIND
-360 PLARGAF
+360 PIARGAF

-381 ALLEAVGYG
+381 ALLEAVAFGM
-390 IRHNLESVAEQGI
+390 RHNLEKMADEDI
-403 PVKFINAVGGGS
+403 DVKLINAVGGGA
-415 KNQGWMQIIANIARV
+415 KNLGWMQLIANIADV

-454 IYKDASQARIWD
+454 LYKDASQAKVWD
-466 EAAQI
+466 EAALQ
-471 LKPDPT
+471 LKPDHA
-477 DSHTYERLY
+477 DVEVYDRLY
-486 QVYRGLYGQTR
+486 RVYLDLYQQTR
-497 NLLPLLG
+497 NLLPSLTL
-504 AG
+504 

>member
-1 MTNYLI
+1 MSNYLL

-17 GVLIEA
+17 GVLIESVS
-23 EKGSVLA
+23 GTVLA

-49 AEIIWW
+49 AETIWW
-55 GEFLQIVHDLLQ
+55 GEFVQIVKDLLQ
-67 ESGIAA
+67 ESGVAPREIL
-73 RDIAGVGVS
+73 GVGVS

-92 EHFNPLRP
+92 EEFNPLRP

-111 AEIDQYLQDL
+111 AEIEQYLQDL
-121 GEEEVFRLAGCEL
+121 GEEEVFRRAGCEL
-134 SSSAVAPKI
+134 SASAVAPKI

-151 EVFHAARWFLTC
+151 EVYNKARWFLTC

-168 ARLTGIAS
+168 ARLTGKAS

-190 VEKRAWIDEDI
+190 VEKRSWIDETT
-201 AGINPTAKLPEKYW
+201 AGINPTAKLPQKYW
-215 TTEIVGGITPEA
+215 TTEVVGGVTLQA
-227 ARVTG
+227 AKTTG
-232 LHPGTPVIAGTI
+232 LQPGTPIIAGTI

-255 YAVGDTMS
+255 YSVGDTMG
-263 MFGSSNSIIALTSAY
+263 MFGSSNSIIAITSAY
-278 TRSRTF
+278 TRSKTF

-303 VGSLTRWFL
+303 VGSLTKWFL
-312 ENIYTPASDASDKNP
+312 ETVYRPTPDAPEQNP
-327 YAQMMELLD
+327 YAQMADLLN

-352 GERTPINN
+352 GERTPIND
-360 PLARGAF
+360 PIARGAF

-381 ALLEAVGYG
+381 ALLEAVAFGM
-390 IRHNLESVAEQGI
+390 RHNLEKMADEDI
-403 PVKFINAVGGGS
+403 DVKLINAVGGGA
-415 KNQGWMQIIANIARV
+415 KNLGWMQLIANIADV

-454 IYKDASQARIWD
+454 LYKDASQAKVWD
-466 EAAQI
+466 EAALQ
-471 LKPDPT
+471 LKPDHA
-477 DSHTYERLY
+477 DVEVYDRLY
-486 QVYRGLYGQTR
+486 SVYLDLYQQTR
-497 NLLPLLG
+497 NLLPSLTL
-504 AG
+504 

>member
-1 MTNYLI
+1 MSNYLL

-17 GVLIEA
+17 GVLIESVS
-23 EKGSVLA
+23 GTVLA

-49 AEIIWW
+49 AETIWW
-55 GEFLQIVHDLLQ
+55 GEFVQIVKDLLQ
-67 ESGIAA
+67 ESGVAPREIL
-73 RDIAGVGVS
+73 GVGVS

-92 EHFNPLRP
+92 EEFNPLRP

-111 AEIDQYLQDL
+111 AEIEQYLQDL
-121 GEEEVFRLAGCEL
+121 GEEEVFRRAGCEL
-134 SSSAVAPKI
+134 SASAVAPKI

-151 EVFHAARWFLTC
+151 EVYNKARWFLTC

-168 ARLTGIAS
+168 ARLTGKAS

-190 VEKRAWIDEDI
+190 VEKRSWIDETT
-201 AGINPTAKLPEKYW
+201 AGINPTAKLPQKYW
-215 TTEIVGGITPEA
+215 TTEVVGGVTLQA
-227 ARVTG
+227 AKTTG
-232 LHPGTPVIAGTI
+232 LQPGTPIIAGTI

-255 YAVGDTMS
+255 YSVGDTMG
-263 MFGSSNSIIALTSAY
+263 MFGSSNSIIAITSAY
-278 TRSRTF
+278 TRSKTF

-303 VGSLTRWFL
+303 VGSLTKWFL
-312 ENIYTPASDASDKNP
+312 ETVYRPAPDAPEQNP
-327 YAQMMELLD
+327 YAQMADLLN

-352 GERTPINN
+352 GERTPIND
-360 PLARGAF
+360 PIARGAF

-381 ALLEAVGYG
+381 ALLEAVAFGM
-390 IRHNLESVAEQGI
+390 RHNLEKMADEDI
-403 PVKFINAVGGGS
+403 DVKLINAVGGGA
-415 KNQGWMQIIANIARV
+415 KNLGWMQLIANIADV

-454 IYKDASQARIWD
+454 LYKDASQAKVWD
-466 EAAQI
+466 EAALQ
-471 LKPDPT
+471 LKPNHADVEVY
-477 DSHTYERLY
+477 DRLY
-486 QVYRGLYGQTR
+486 SVYLDLYQQTR
-497 NLLPLLG
+497 NLLPSLTL
-504 AG
+504 

>member
-1 MTNYLI
+1 MSNYLL

-17 GVLIEA
+17 GVLIESVS
-23 EKGSVLA
+23 GTVLA

-49 AEIIWW
+49 AETIWW
-55 GEFLQIVHDLLQ
+55 GEFVQIVKDLLQ
-67 ESGIAA
+67 ESGVAP
-73 RDIAGVGVS
+73 RDILGVGVS

-92 EHFNPLRP
+92 EEFNPLRP

-111 AEIDQYLQDL
+111 AEIEQYLQDL
-121 GEEEVFRLAGCEL
+121 GEEEVFRRAGCEL
-134 SSSAVAPKI
+134 SASAVAPKI

-151 EVFHAARWFLTC
+151 EVYNKARWFLTC

-168 ARLTGIAS
+168 ARLTGKAS

-190 VEKRAWIDEDI
+190 VEKRSWIDETT
-201 AGINPTAKLPEKYW
+201 AGINPTAKLPQKYW
-215 TTEIVGGITPEA
+215 TTEVVGGVTLQA
-227 ARVTG
+227 AKTTG
-232 LHPGTPVIAGTI
+232 LQPGTPIIAGTI

-255 YAVGDTMS
+255 YSVGDTMG
-263 MFGSSNSIIALTSAY
+263 MFGSSNSIIAITSAY
-278 TRSRTF
+278 TRSKTF

-303 VGSLTRWFL
+303 VGSLTKWFL
-312 ENIYTPASDASDKNP
+312 ETVYRPAPDAPEQNP
-327 YAQMMELLD
+327 YAQMADLLN

-352 GERTPINN
+352 GERTPIND
-360 PLARGAF
+360 PIARGAF

-381 ALLEAVGYG
+381 ALLEAVAFGM
-390 IRHNLESVAEQGI
+390 RHNLEKMADEDI
-403 PVKFINAVGGGS
+403 DVKLINAVGGGA
-415 KNQGWMQIIANIARV
+415 KNLGWMQLIANIADV

-454 IYKDASQARIWD
+454 LYKDASQAKVWD
-466 EAAQI
+466 EAALQ
-471 LKPDPT
+471 LKPDHA
-477 DSHTYERLY
+477 DVEVYDRLY
-486 QVYRGLYGQTR
+486 SVYLDLYQQTR
-497 NLLPLLG
+497 NLLPSLTL
-504 AG
+504 

>member
-1 MTNYLI
+1 MSNYLL

-17 GVLIEA
+17 GVLIESVS
-23 EKGSVLA
+23 GTVLA

-49 AEIIWW
+49 AETIWW
-55 GEFLQIVHDLLQ
+55 GEFVQIVKDLLQ
-67 ESGIAA
+67 ESGVAPREIL
-73 RDIAGVGVS
+73 GVGVS

-92 EHFNPLRP
+92 EEFNPLRP

-111 AEIDQYLQDL
+111 AEIEQYLQDL
-121 GEEEVFRLAGCEL
+121 GEEEVFRRAGCEL
-134 SSSAVAPKI
+134 SASAVAPKI

-151 EVFHAARWFLTC
+151 EVYKKARWFLTC

-168 ARLTGIAS
+168 ARLTGKAS

-190 VEKRAWIDEDI
+190 VEKRSWIDETT
-201 AGINPTAKLPEKYW
+201 AGINPTAKLPQKYW
-215 TTEIVGGITPEA
+215 TTEVVGGVTLQA
-227 ARVTG
+227 AKTTG
-232 LHPGTPVIAGTI
+232 LQPGTPIIAGTI

-255 YAVGDTMS
+255 YSVGDTMG
-263 MFGSSNSIIALTSAY
+263 MFGSSNSIIAITSAY
-278 TRSRTF
+278 TRSKTF

-303 VGSLTRWFL
+303 VGSLTKWFL
-312 ENIYTPASDASDKNP
+312 ETVYRPAPDAPEQNP
-327 YAQMMELLD
+327 YAQMADLLN

-352 GERTPINN
+352 GERTPIND
-360 PLARGAF
+360 PIARGAF

-381 ALLEAVGYG
+381 ALLEAVAFGM
-390 IRHNLESVAEQGI
+390 RHNLEKMADEDI
-403 PVKFINAVGGGS
+403 DVKLINAVGGGA
-415 KNQGWMQIIANIARV
+415 KNLGWMQLIANIADV

-454 IYKDASQARIWD
+454 LYKDASQAKVWD
-466 EAAQI
+466 EAALQ
-471 LKPDPT
+471 LKPNHADVEVY
-477 DSHTYERLY
+477 DRLY
-486 QVYRGLYGQTR
+486 SVYLDLYQQTR
-497 NLLPLLG
+497 NLLPSLTL
-504 AG
+504 